1 MLLLGIQENHAHEDV
16 LLLGNTKEEAQVV
29 SGKSCLGSW
38 EMQEELEDEVKLSV
52 GKQPSPVA
60 VLCLQGSPDPQIPFR
75 FVACQGHSTSE
86 SPDTAKTLGIKL
98 ISVDEASGCGV
109 RGEG

>member
-60 VLCLQGSPDPQIPFR
+60 VLCLQGSPDPLPIWGVPRTQHFREPRYCKDLGHQIDF
-75 FVACQGHSTSE
+75 
-86 SPDTAKTLGIKL
+86 
-98 ISVDEASGCGV
+98 CG
-109 RGEG
+109 